1 MDLSLIQDIVVLFG
15 LSVVV
20 TLLFQKI
27 KLPTLLGYLMTG
39 VIAGP
44 YGLSLINGTTEVD
57 HMAEIGV
64 VFLLFLIGI
73 EFSLKQ
79 LISIKKAVFVGGTIQ
94 AISTIFITAVCYYL
108 LSGDW
113 NKSIFIGFLFSLSST
128 AIVLKILADKGEMH
142 SPHARLI
149 LAILIFQDLLVVPMV
164 LFTPLLAGAKDVVP
178 VLLTSPLFP
187 GTDDTIFR
195 LLIELIIKLFFV
207 LVLVFAGARYI
218 VPKLLF
224 EVAKT
229 RSQDLFIL
237 TTILICFSV
246 ALLCHSIGLSLALGA
261 FLAGLIISE
270 SEYSHQATGNI
281 LPFREIFTSFFF
293 VSIGMLLDLSFL
305 AEHLLWILA
314 LTLLAILVK
323 TFTASL
329 ASVSLN
335 YPPRTSFKTGLALF
349 QVGEFAFILSKSGI
363 QYGLLDETTNQ
374 YFLSVSI
381 LTMAL
386 TPVLMNY
393 SEKISKYTYKL
404 FIPQRIKRRLHM
416 LNVLNV
422 KKTLSSQVVDKLK
435 NHLIIIGYG
444 INGQNLSK
452 ASKFAGIPY
461 IIIELN
467 AETVKEELKKG
478 EPIIYGDAMQANI
491 LEHARIGSARSVVI
505 AISDLKAAENVL
517 SSIRR
522 INKSIYIIVRTRS
535 VKEVSTFMK
544 LGASEVIPEEFET
557 SVEIFTRILNKF
569 LIPKD
574 QIEVFIQE
582 IRTEIYD
589 MMRPV
594 HLDHSKE
601 QVSVPYFDIVCL
613 KVEQDRPS
621 IVNKTL
627 TESAVRS
634 KYSVQVLAIQ
644 RDKRIIHHVDG
655 NTVVKLHDSLFIS
668 GDPDAISRFSND
680 ICI

>member
-1 MDLSLIQDIVVLFG
+1 MSLIKDIVILFG
-15 LSVVV
+15 LSVAV
-20 TLLFQKI
+20 TLIFQKI
-27 KLPTLLGYLMTG
+27 KLPTLLGYLITG

-44 YGLSLINGTTEVD
+44 YGLSLINGTSEVD

-79 LISIKKAVFVGGTIQ
+79 LISIKKAVFIGGTVQ
-94 AISTIFITAVCYYL
+94 ALSTIAITAVCYYFF
-108 LSGDW
+108 SSDW
-113 NKSIFIGFLFSLSST
+113 NKSIFIGFLFCLSST

-164 LFTPLLAGAKDVVP
+164 LLTPLLAGAKDVLPIV
-178 VLLTSPLFP
+178 LTSPLFA
-187 GTDDTIFR
+187 GTDDLIFR
-195 LLIELIIKLFFV
+195 LMIELVVKLILV
-207 LVLVFAGARYI
+207 LLLVFAGARYI

-237 TTILICFSV
+237 TTILICFSI

-305 AEHLLWILA
+305 TEHLLWILG
-314 LTLLAILVK
+314 LTLLVVFVK

-329 ASVSLN
+329 ASIFLK

-374 YFLSVSI
+374 YFLSISI
-381 LTMAL
+381 LSMAL

-404 FIPQRIKRRLHM
+404 FIPQRIKHRLHH
-416 LNVLNV
+416 LNV
-422 KKTLSSQVVDKLK
+422 KKTVSDHVVEKLK

-478 EPIIYGDAMQANI
+478 EPIVYGDAMQANI
-491 LEHARIGSARSVVI
+491 LEHARIGAARSVVI

-535 VKEVSTFMK
+535 VKEVPVFMK

-557 SVEIFTRILNKF
+557 SVEIFTRVMNKF

-574 QIEVFIQE
+574 QIDVFIQE

-601 QVSVPYFDIVCL
+601 RVNLPYFDIVCL
-613 KVEQDRPS
+613 KVEQDRSS

-627 TESAVRS
+627 TESALRS
-634 KYSVQVLAIQ
+634 KYGIQVLAIQ

-655 NTVVKLHDSLFIS
+655 ATVIKLYDSLFIS

>member
-1 MDLSLIQDIVVLFG
+1 MDLSLIKDIVILFG

-94 AISTIFITAVCYYL
+94 ALSTIFITAVCYYFM
-108 LSGDW
+108 SGDW

-164 LFTPLLAGAKDVVP
+164 LLTPMLAGAQDNILVA
-178 VLLTSPLFP
+178 LL
-187 GTDDTIFR
+187 
-195 LLIELIIKLFFV
+195 ELAGKLVFV

-305 AEHLLWILA
+305 TEHLLWILI
-314 LTLLAILVK
+314 LTLLAIFVK

-329 ASVSLN
+329 ASVSLR

-404 FIPQRIKRRLHM
+404 FIPPRIKRRLHM
-416 LNVLNV
+416 LNVLSV
-422 KKTLSSQVVDKLK
+422 KKTLSSQVVDKLR

-478 EPIIYGDAMQANI
+478 EPILYGDAMQANI
-491 LEHARIGSARSVVI
+491 LEHARISAARSVVI

-535 VKEVSTFMK
+535 VKEVPTFMK

-601 QVSVPYFDIVCL
+601 QVSLPYFDIVCL

-627 TESAVRS
+627 TESALRS
-634 KYSVQVLAIQ
+634 NYGIQVLAIQ

-655 NTVVKLHDSLFIS
+655 HTVVKLHDSLFIS